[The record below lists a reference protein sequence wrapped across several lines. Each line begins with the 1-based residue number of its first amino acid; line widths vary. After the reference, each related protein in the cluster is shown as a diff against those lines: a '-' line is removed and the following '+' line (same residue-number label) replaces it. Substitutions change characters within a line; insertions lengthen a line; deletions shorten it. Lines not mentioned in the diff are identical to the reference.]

1 MENSLENFDVDI
13 VFRPI
18 AYVSLAPTLD
28 VVGKA
33 DSKCI
38 ICDVLKLLNI

>member
-18 AYVSLAPTLD
+18 AYVSLAPTC
-28 VVGKA
+28 
-33 DSKCI
+33 SWESR
-38 ICDVLKLLNI
+38 

>member
-18 AYVSLAPTLD
+18 AYVSLASTLQL
-28 VVGKA
+28 GKPIA
-33 DSKCI
+33 NALS
-38 ICDVLKLLNI
+38 VMF

>member
-18 AYVSLAPTLD
+18 ACLPCPNP